1 MEILLLFLLIFAIL
15 LYFRVTQDPL
25 WKELR
30 KKK

>member
-1 MEILLLFLLIFAIL
+1 MEILLLIFVVL